1 MGAVSAAAAAGL
13 GALAPAPIIAVG
25 LAGAATTAAI
35 RALAGDSPASLA
47 GAVLAPLLLIAQV
60 FDTSLAHGVALL
72 RACIAIA
79 AAGWTIVE
87 LARPTTSPLVALL
100 PATIA
105 AVLSPVYVALVGIAG
120 SRLVTAPWQR
130 PRWAPLVPAVGAIA
144 LVLAVISGLAPH
156 GPLAV
161 LGDAWGGAARAPQG
175 PGSLVAQLGAT
186 LGPLTAVA
194 ALAGLPF
201 LLRLRH
207 AEVAVGT
214 LLLGGFLVGLRTGS
228 VDPSLVVVG
237 ALASGLAVGRL
248 AGMIRLAPGQ
258 AIAGATV
265 GALVLAPPAWTV
277 IEHGSRVPIQH
288 TSR

>member
-60 FDTSLAHGVALL
+60 FDPSLAHGVALL

-201 LLRLRH
+201 LL
-207 AEVAVGT
+207 
-214 LLLGGFLVGLRTGS
+214 LGGFLVGLRTGS